1 MKIVTCITL
10 ELCKFELYAVM
21 QYTVIISILCSNS
34 ALYSLSAGMQE
45 T

>member
-1 MKIVTCITL
+1 MQIVTFITL
-10 ELCKFELYAVM
+10 VLYKCELYAVM
-21 QYTVIISILCSNS
+21 QYNNFTSILCSNS